1 MRIQAISRAV
11 SCGLA
16 LWLAALAYSAQAAPS
31 DRYLHVKVEDGNEG
45 SSVNVNIPLA
55 MAEKVL
61 PAINH
66 GQLHDGRVPIAKSD
80 MNGVDIQAI
89 LDAIRT
95 APDNEFVTVKEKDQ
109 DVHVLKSN
117 GNLVIHVRDNS
128 DKDSQKVD
136 VTVPLAVAD
145 ALFSTIHDN
154 ELNISAALAAL
165 DKAGQSL
172 TITVE
177 DANQHVRVW
186 VDERNSQ

>member
-11 SCGLA
+11 LCGLF
-16 LWLAALAYSAQAAPS
+16 LSCAALAYSAQAAPS
-31 DRYLHVKVEDGNEG
+31 DRYLHVKVEDGSEG

-61 PAINH
+61 PAIHNN
-66 GQLHDGRVPIAKSD
+66 QLHEGRVEISKADLK
-80 MNGVDIQAI
+80 GVDIQQI

-109 DVHVLKSN
+109 DVHILKSN
-117 GNLVIHVRDNS
+117 GNIVIHVRDDS
-128 DKDSQKVD
+128 EKDGQKVD

-177 DANQHVRVW
+177 DASQHVRVW
-186 VDERNSQ
+186 VDERDSQ

>member
-1 MRIQAISRAV
+1 MQMKAISRAV
-11 SCGLA
+11 LC
-16 LWLAALAYSAQAAPS
+16 ALAVSLLSVGYSAQAAPS
-31 DRYLHVKVEDGNEG
+31 DRYLHVKVEDGSEG

-61 PAINH
+61 PAIHN
-66 GQLHDGRVPIAKSD
+66 GQLKDGRVAITKGD
-80 MNGVDIQAI
+80 MNGVDIQTI
-89 LDAIRT
+89 LDAIHS

-117 GNLVIHVRDNS
+117 GNIIVKVMDS
-128 DKDSQKVD
+128 SAKDGQRVE
-136 VTVPLAVAD
+136 VTVPIAVAD

-165 DKAGQSL
+165 DKAGQTL

-177 DANQHVRVW
+177 DASQHVRVW
-186 VDERNSQ
+186 VDERNTQ

>member
-1 MRIQAISRAV
+1 MRIRAISRAV
-11 SCGLA
+11 VCGLVMS
-16 LWLAALAYSAQAAPS
+16 LAALAYTAQAAPT
-31 DRYLHVKVEDGNEG
+31 DRYLHVKVDDGTEG

-55 MAEKVL
+55 LAEKVL

-66 GQLHDGRVPIAKSD
+66 GQLHDGRVPISKAD

-109 DVHVLKSN
+109 DIHVLKSN
-117 GNLVIHVRDNS
+117 GNIVIHVRDNS
-128 DKDSQKVD
+128 EKDGQKVD

-165 DKAGQSL
+165 DKAGQVL

-177 DANQHVRVW
+177 DASQHVRVW

>member
-1 MRIQAISRAV
+1 MRIRAISRAV
-11 SCGLA
+11 VCGLVMS
-16 LWLAALAYSAQAAPS
+16 LAALAYTAQAAPT
-31 DRYLHVKVEDGNEG
+31 DRYLHVKVDDGTEG

-55 MAEKVL
+55 LAEKVL

-66 GQLHDGRVPIAKSD
+66 GQLHDGRVPISKAD

-109 DVHVLKSN
+109 DIHVLKSN
-117 GNLVIHVRDNS
+117 GNIVIHVRDNS
-128 DKDSQKVD
+128 EKDGQKVD

-165 DKAGQSL
+165 DKAGQVL

-177 DANQHVRVW
+177 DASQHVRVW
-186 VDERNSQ
+186 VDERNTQ

>member
-11 SCGLA
+11 FCGLA
-16 LWLAALAYSAQAAPS
+16 LCLAALAYSAQAAPS
-31 DRYLHVKVEDGNEG
+31 DRYLHVKVEDGSEG

-66 GQLHDGRVPIAKSD
+66 GQLHGGRVPISKSD

-128 DKDSQKVD
+128 DNDSQKVD

-177 DANQHVRVW
+177 DASQHVRVW

>member
-11 SCGLA
+11 LCGLV
-16 LWLAALAYSAQAAPS
+16 LSFVALAYSAQAAPT
-31 DRYLHVKVEDGNEG
+31 DRYLHVKVEDGGEG

-61 PAINH
+61 PAIHNNN
-66 GQLHDGRVPIAKSD
+66 LHEGRVAISKAD
-80 MNGVDIQAI
+80 MNGVDIQQI
-89 LDAIRT
+89 LEAIRT
-95 APDNEFVTVKEKDQ
+95 DPDNEFVTVKEKDQ

-117 GNLVIHVRDNS
+117 GNIVIHVQDNS
-128 DKDSQKVD
+128 AKDGQRVD

-165 DKAGQSL
+165 DKAGQTL

-177 DANQHVRVW
+177 DASQHVRIW

>member
-11 SCGLA
+11 LCGLV
-16 LWLAALAYSAQAAPS
+16 LSFVALAYSAQAAPT
-31 DRYLHVKVEDGNEG
+31 DRYLHVKVEDGGEG

-61 PAINH
+61 PAIHNNN
-66 GQLHDGRVPIAKSD
+66 LHEGRVAISKAD
-80 MNGVDIQAI
+80 MNGVDIQQI
-89 LDAIRT
+89 LEAIRT

-117 GNLVIHVRDNS
+117 GNIVIHVQDNS
-128 DKDSQKVD
+128 AKDGQRVD

-165 DKAGQSL
+165 DKAGQTL

-177 DANQHVRVW
+177 DASQHVRIW

>member
-1 MRIQAISRAV
+1 MRIRAISR
-11 SCGLA
+11 SA
-16 LWLAALAYSAQAAPS
+16 LCVLFLSLSALAYAAAAAPT
-31 DRYLHVKVEDGNEG
+31 DRYLHVKVDDATDG
-45 SSVNVNIPLA
+45 STVNVNIPLGL
-55 MAEKVL
+55 AEKVL
-61 PAINH
+61 PAIHH
-66 GQLHDGRVPIAKSD
+66 GQLHEGRVPISKAD

-89 LDAIRT
+89 LNAIRT

-117 GNLVIHVRDNS
+117 GNIVIHVQDNS
-128 DKDSQKVD
+128 EKEGQKVD

-145 ALFSTIHDN
+145 ALFSTIQDN

-165 DKAGQSL
+165 DKAGQVL

>member
-11 SCGLA
+11 LCGLV
-16 LWLAALAYSAQAAPS
+16 LSFAALAYSAQAAPT
-31 DRYLHVKVEDGNEG
+31 DRYLHVKVEDGSEG

-61 PAINH
+61 PAIH
-66 GQLHDGRVPIAKSD
+66 QGQLHDGRVPISKSD

-89 LDAIRT
+89 LEAIRT

-117 GNLVIHVRDNS
+117 GNIVIHVRDNS
-128 DKDSQKVD
+128 EKDGQKVD

-165 DKAGQSL
+165 DKAGQTL

-177 DANQHVRVW
+177 DASQHIRVW